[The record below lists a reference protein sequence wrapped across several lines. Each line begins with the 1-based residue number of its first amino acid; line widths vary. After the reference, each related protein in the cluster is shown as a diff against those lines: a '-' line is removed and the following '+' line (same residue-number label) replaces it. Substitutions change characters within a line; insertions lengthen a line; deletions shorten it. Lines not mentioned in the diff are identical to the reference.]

1 MSRLLSEKLRVAL
14 NEQIK
19 DELYAAYLYLA
30 MNGYFKD
37 RNLDGFAH
45 YYDLQRQEEIAHGLK
60 IFEYVYDRD
69 AKVELKA
76 LAAPPGE
83 FKSPLDVAQ
92 QAFEHERA
100 VTEKINDLY
109 ELATSEKDYQTQAL
123 LQWFLS
129 EQVEEEKNAM
139 AVVER
144 LKMAGDETAALFMLD
159 REMGSRT
166 GAE

>member
-1 MSRLLSEKLRVAL
+1 MSRLLSEKLHAAL

-30 MNGYFKD
+30 MTGYFKD
-37 RNLDGFAH
+37 MNLDGFAH
-45 YYDLQRQEEIAHGLK
+45 YYDLQRQEEIEHGLR
-60 IFEYVYDRD
+60 IFGYVYDRD
-69 AKVELKA
+69 AKVELKP
-76 LAAPPGE
+76 LDAPPMN

-92 QAFEHERA
+92 QAFDHERA

-109 ELATSEKDYQTQAL
+109 ELATNEKDYQTQSL

-129 EQVEEEKNAM
+129 EQVEEEKNAL

-144 LKMAGDETAALFMLD
+144 LKMAASDSAALFILD
-159 REMGSRT
+159 REMGART
-166 GAE
+166 GTD